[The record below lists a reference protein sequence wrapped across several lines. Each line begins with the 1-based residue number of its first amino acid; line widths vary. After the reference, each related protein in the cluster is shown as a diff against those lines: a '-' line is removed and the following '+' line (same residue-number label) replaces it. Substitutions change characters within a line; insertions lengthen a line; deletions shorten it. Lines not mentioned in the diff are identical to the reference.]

1 MYDRK
6 RWLLSPFLLLQ
17 RLPSCFGWRALFML
31 LRKEEGGWVAN
42 FFASTQYFF
51 LSSFSFSFP
60 TFSLFIVRGWKRN
73 VCGGEKSCE
82 AVASSS
88 SSSSS
93 DMRVVA

>member
-1 MYDRK
+1 MGGK
-6 RWLLSPFLLLQ
+6 
-17 RLPSCFGWRALFML
+17 LFCIYPIL
-31 LRKEEGGWVAN
+31 
-42 FFASTQYFF
+42 F
-51 LSSFSFSFP
+51 SSYSFSFP

-88 SSSSS
+88 SSPS